1 MNETNTL
8 RDYAQAVGIDY
19 DTLLDSY
26 MPRVK
31 AKSLRT
37 EADIAERKAKQ
48 QAKLARR
55 ASRKQ
60 LFYSQRRRRAT
71 DFHKVGL
78 LRSTLNV
85 ATTTG

>member
-19 DTLLDSY
+19 ATLLDSY

-31 AKSLRT
+31 EKSLRT

-55 ASRKQ
+55 ASRK
-60 LFYSQRRRRAT
+60 
-71 DFHKVGL
+71 
-78 LRSTLNV
+78 
-85 ATTTG
+85 